1 MWWKWIFVLRCQ
13 EQQLASC
20 EVQQLENKKKTNAIN
35 WRHSSSSPQIT
46 CLILL
51 QILWNAKEINR
62 IQVYT
67 DITISEMME
76 NSEPHQLIAKAVNRA
91 ALLTEVVE
99 ALWPSMPSERP
110 AGAWFQQTQRQE
122 SCKALRL
129 SHLHVRNQL
138 KWECRMDEREQ
149 KHKGISIITNLKTNR
164 KTPIT
169 KGKEMPWRSKA
180 RLIFDIHL

>member
-129 SHLHVRNQL
+129 SHLNVRNQL

-149 KHKGISIITNLKTNR
+149 KHKGITTNLKTNR

-169 KGKEMPWRSKA
+169 KRKEMSWRSKA